1 MISSQIP
8 MLIWYNQIKGDVM
21 NINEIEKN
29 NNLRA
34 NEVTILK
41 EILLRIQ
48 NGRAKIPIREVAKS
62 SYVSTT
68 SIVRL
73 AKKLGYSGYNR
84 CV

>member
-41 EILLRIQ
+41 EILLRI
-48 NGRAKIPIREVAKS
+48 
-62 SYVSTT
+62 
-68 SIVRL
+68 
-73 AKKLGYSGYNR
+73 
-84 CV
+84 